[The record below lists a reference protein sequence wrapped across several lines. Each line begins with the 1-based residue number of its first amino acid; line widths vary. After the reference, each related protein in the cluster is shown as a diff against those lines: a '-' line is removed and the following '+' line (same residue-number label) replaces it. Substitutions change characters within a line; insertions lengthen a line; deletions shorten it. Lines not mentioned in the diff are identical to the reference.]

1 MRCIKLFMLQLTYD
15 FHIHT
20 CLSPCADD
28 DMTPTNIVMMAALKG
43 LDVIAITD
51 HNTCK
56 NCKASIEIGKK
67 NDILVLPGMELTT
80 SEEVHVICLFAD
92 LEDAMRFDT
101 YVYERLIKVKNKE
114 NIFGNQIVVDE
125 DEKEIDREEY
135 LLINATTIGFSEVYE
150 VVKAYHGVMIPAHID
165 KNSNSVISNLG
176 FLPPDSRFSCV
187 ELSKLENKECLLDS
201 NPYLSQCRVI
211 SDSDAH
217 SLGQINEPI
226 HVLLAKRKSAS
237 EVLNVLKGL
246 EP

>member
-1 MRCIKLFMLQLTYD
+1 MLQLTYD

-101 YVYERLIKVKNKE
+101 YVYERLIKVKNK
-114 NIFGNQIVVDE
+114 
-125 DEKEIDREEY
+125 KTYLEIR
-135 LLINATTIGFSEVYE
+135 L
-150 VVKAYHGVMIPAHID
+150 
-165 KNSNSVISNLG
+165 
-176 FLPPDSRFSCV
+176 
-187 ELSKLENKECLLDS
+187 
-201 NPYLSQCRVI
+201 
-211 SDSDAH
+211 
-217 SLGQINEPI
+217 
-226 HVLLAKRKSAS
+226 
-237 EVLNVLKGL
+237 
-246 EP
+246 